1 MEGANAY
8 GSTSSNNFGGTISTY
23 YDKNEGKKVKDE
35 DKKKEKEKEKEKEE
49 SDSDSDSESEDIK
62 IKRENVKINKHDITM
77 VNKENIHMILLVC
90 IKIQL
95 CKNQYLK

>member
-35 DKKKEKEKEKEKEE
+35 DKKKEKEKKKKKT
-49 SDSDSDSESEDIK
+49 S
-62 IKRENVKINKHDITM
+62 
-77 VNKENIHMILLVC
+77 
-90 IKIQL
+90 
-95 CKNQYLK
+95 

>member
-35 DKKKEKEKEKEKEE
+35 DKKKEKENLKDYEIENYSLISSSFECIGAPPECKYYRR
-49 SDSDSDSESEDIK
+49 IK
-62 IKRENVKINKHDITM
+62 A
-77 VNKENIHMILLVC
+77 
-90 IKIQL
+90 
-95 CKNQYLK
+95 KN